1 MFYLCWQETCLD
13 KRDELVVKTF
23 KNILKSNNKQNEQ
36 FGKPKRLWVDK
47 DGDWVDK
54 DGEFNVRVM
63 EKIDIEIYS
72 TENDGKSIK
81 LLRIFKN
88 RIQRHV
94 AVVSKNI
101 FTNILIYWYR
111 CHCFRIQWS
120 CLLYFK
126 DGTKERDP
134 LLTLNTRLV

>member
-1 MFYLCWQETCLD
+1 M
-13 KRDELVVKTF
+13 
-23 KNILKSNNKQNEQ
+23 
-36 FGKPKRLWVDK
+36 WVDK

-54 DGEFNVRVM
+54 DGEFNARVM

-88 RIQRHV
+88 RIHRHV

-101 FTNILIYWYR
+101 FTNILIY
-111 CHCFRIQWS
+111 
-120 CLLYFK
+120 
-126 DGTKERDP
+126 
-134 LLTLNTRLV
+134 